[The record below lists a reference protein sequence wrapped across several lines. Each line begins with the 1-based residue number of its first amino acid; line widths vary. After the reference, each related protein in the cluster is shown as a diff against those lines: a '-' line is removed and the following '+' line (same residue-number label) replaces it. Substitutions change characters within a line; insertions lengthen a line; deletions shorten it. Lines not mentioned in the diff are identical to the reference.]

1 MAISTESGNL
11 AWQKVKTA
19 IEKAGSGQSNPGVV
33 QAFKALKSY
42 LSQHKRNPDLQF
54 VPFTDA
60 DVTGTDGVV
69 IADAPATVYAFYVVK
84 SGTSGTGTATDSFV
98 KLYDD
103 ATDDS
108 TAGDGRVALPLL
120 VANDIEFYISPDGL
134 PMAAGIVATAHTS
147 LPAATD
153 STAGDAGPGFV
164 LLGA

>member
-1 MAISTESGNL
+1 MAITVESGNL
-11 AWQKVKTA
+11 AWQKVKA
-19 IEKAGSGQSNPGVV
+19 FIEAAGVGKSNPGVV
-33 QAFKALKSY
+33 QAFKELKSY

-69 IADAPATVYAFYVVK
+69 IADAACTVYAFYVIK
-84 SGTSGTGTATDSFV
+84 SGTSGTGTATDAFV
-98 KLYDD
+98 KLYDNATND
-103 ATDDS
+103 AT
-108 TAGDGRVALPLL
+108 AADGRVALPLL
-120 VANDIEFYISPDGL
+120 AANDIEFYISPDGL
-134 PMAAGIVATAHTS
+134 PMAAGVVATSHTT